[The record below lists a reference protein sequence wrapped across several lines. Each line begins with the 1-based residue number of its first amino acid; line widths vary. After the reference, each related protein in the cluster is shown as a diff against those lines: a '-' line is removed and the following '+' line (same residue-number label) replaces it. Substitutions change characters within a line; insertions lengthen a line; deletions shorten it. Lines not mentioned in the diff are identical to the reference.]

1 MNIDDLI
8 IKYGLTIGRRFTR
21 KEKNFF
27 CNEISRHW
35 VIQSA
40 GRSERKREPRG

>member
-27 CNEISRHW
+27 CNEIGKDFQALGYSVRGA
-35 VIQSA
+35 I
-40 GRSERKREPRG
+40 GRCV